1 MRREG
6 LTRRRAR
13 GAWRAVAN
21 PVLLMV
27 AAVWLHG
34 CGGSLNSELTKAET
48 KTGYGLSTEPTVK
61 LPREAEALTA
71 AGTPGN
77 NAYKIGPQDTIEIAV
92 FKVPDLSRTVQ
103 VADSGTVNLPLIGD
117 VVAAGK
123 TSQQL
128 ERDLV
133 KKYGGKYLQSP
144 QVTVSV
150 KEYNSQ
156 RVTIEGAVK
165 KPGVYPIRGKGSLL
179 QFIATA
185 EGLDPNADS
194 TVVVFRTTN
203 GKRSA
208 AKFDLASIRSGDTPD
223 PAIQS
228 GDMIVASS
236 SAIKE
241 TFNNILKALPIAGVF
256 AML

>member
-1 MRREG
+1 
-6 LTRRRAR
+6 
-13 GAWRAVAN
+13 
-21 PVLLMV
+21 LLVTV
-27 AAVWLHG
+27 AAWLNG
-34 CGGSLNSELTKAET
+34 CGASLNNELAQTDS
-48 KTGYGLSTEPTVK
+48 KTGFGLSAEPSATAVK

-71 AGTPGN
+71 AATPGA

-92 FKVPDLSRTVQ
+92 FKVPELSRVVQ
-103 VADSGTVNLPLIGD
+103 VADSGTINLPLIGD

-144 QVTVSV
+144 QVTVSMR
-150 KEYNSQ
+150 EYNSQ
-156 RVTIEGAVK
+156 RVTLEGAVK

-194 TVVVFRTTN
+194 TVLVFRTTN

-208 AKFDLASIRSGDTPD
+208 AKFDIAAIRTGETPD
-223 PAIQS
+223 PTIQS
-228 GDMIVASS
+228 GDLIVASS
-236 SAIKE
+236 SALKE

-256 AML
+256 AMM

>member
-1 MRREG
+1 
-6 LTRRRAR
+6 
-13 GAWRAVAN
+13 VAN
-21 PVLLMV
+21 PALLMA

-34 CGGSLNSELTKAET
+34 CGNSLNKELAQAES
-48 KTGYGLSTEPTVK
+48 KTGYGLSAEPTVK

-71 AGTPGN
+71 VATPGS

-92 FKVPDLSRTVQ
+92 FKVADLSRTVQ

-117 VVAAGK
+117 IVAAGK
-123 TSQQL
+123 TAQQL

-133 KKYGGKYLQSP
+133 KRYGGKYLQSP
-144 QVTVSV
+144 QVTVSA

-165 KPGVYPIRGKGSLL
+165 KPGVYPIRGKASLL

-194 TVVVFRTTN
+194 NIVVFRTTN

-228 GDMIVASS
+228 GDLIIASS

>member
-1 MRREG
+1 M
-6 LTRRRAR
+6 A
-13 GAWRAVAN
+13 
-21 PVLLMV
+21 

-34 CGGSLNSELTKAET
+34 CGNSLNKELAQAET
-48 KTGYGLSTEPTVK
+48 KTGYGLSAEPTVK

-71 AGTPGN
+71 VATPGS

-123 TSQQL
+123 TAQQL

-165 KPGVYPIRGKGSLL
+165 KPGVYPIRGKASLL

-185 EGLDPNADS
+185 EGLDPNAEFDS
-194 TVVVFRTTN
+194 GGVQDDGRQEI
-203 GKRSA
+203 GRQIRSCLDPQRRHA
-208 AKFDLASIRSGDTPD
+208 RSRHSIRRHDHCQLVGDQGDVQQHPEGAAHRWRVRD
-223 PAIQS
+223 AVAGKPA
-228 GDMIVASS
+228 
-236 SAIKE
+236 
-241 TFNNILKALPIAGVF
+241 PIC
-256 AML
+256 LE

>member
-1 MRREG
+1 MRTQG
-6 LTRRRAR
+6 PAR
-13 GAWRAVAN
+13 THALRVSSA
-21 PVLLMV
+21 VLLTL
-27 AAVWLHG
+27 AAAWLSG
-34 CGGSLNSELTKAET
+34 CGGGLSNDLTQADT
-48 KTGYGLSTEPTVK
+48 KTGYGLSAEPSATVK

-77 NAYKIGPQDTIEIAV
+77 NAYKIGPQDTIEITV
-92 FKVPDLSRTVQ
+92 FKVPELSRTVQ
-103 VADSGTVNLPLIGD
+103 VADSGTVNLPLVGD

-150 KEYNSQ
+150 REYNSQ

-165 KPGVYPIRGKGSLL
+165 KPGVYPIRGKATLL

-194 TVVVFRTTN
+194 TVVIFRTTN
-203 GKRSA
+203 GKKSA
-208 AKFDLASIRSGDTPD
+208 AKFDITAIRSGGTPD
-223 PAIQS
+223 PVIQS
-228 GDMIVASS
+228 GDMIIASN

-241 TFNNILKALPIAGVF
+241 TFNTILKALPIAGVF

>member
-1 MRREG
+1 
-6 LTRRRAR
+6 
-13 GAWRAVAN
+13 VAN
-21 PVLLMV
+21 LTLLMA

-34 CGGSLNSELTKAET
+34 CGNSLNKELTQSET
-48 KTGYGLSTEPTVK
+48 KTGYGLSAEPTVK

-71 AGTPGN
+71 VATPGS

-117 VVAAGK
+117 IVAAGK
-123 TSQQL
+123 TAQQL

-133 KKYGGKYLQSP
+133 KRYGGKYLQSP

-165 KPGVYPIRGKGSLL
+165 KPGVYPIRGKASLL

-208 AKFDLASIRSGDTPD
+208 AKFDIASIRTGDTPD

-228 GDMIVASS
+228 GDLIIASS

>member
-1 MRREG
+1 MRTQG
-6 LTRRRAR
+6 PAR
-13 GAWRAVAN
+13 THAPRVLSA
-21 PVLLMV
+21 VLLTL
-27 AAVWLHG
+27 AAVWLSG
-34 CGGSLNSELTKAET
+34 CGGGLSNDLTQADT
-48 KTGYGLSTEPTVK
+48 KTASGLSADPSATSVK

-71 AGTPGN
+71 AGTPGS
-77 NAYKIGPQDTIEIAV
+77 NAYKIGPQDTIEITV
-92 FKVPDLSRTVQ
+92 FKVPELSRTVQ
-103 VADSGTVNLPLIGD
+103 VADSGTVNLPLVGD

-150 KEYNSQ
+150 REYNSQ

-165 KPGVYPIRGKGSLL
+165 KPGVYPIRGKATLL

-194 TVVVFRTTN
+194 TVVIFRTTN
-203 GKRSA
+203 GKKSA
-208 AKFDLASIRSGDTPD
+208 AKFDIAAIRSGGTPD
-223 PAIQS
+223 PVIQS
-228 GDMIVASS
+228 GDMIIASN

-241 TFNNILKALPIAGVF
+241 TFNTILKALPIAGVF

>member
-1 MRREG
+1 V
-6 LTRRRAR
+6 LAK
-13 GAWRAVAN
+13 
-21 PVLLMV
+21 PVLLM
-27 AAVWLHG
+27 AAVVLLHG
-34 CGGSLNSELTKAET
+34 CGSSLNKELAQADTN
-48 KTGYGLSTEPTVK
+48 TGYGLSAEPTVK

-71 AGTPGN
+71 AATPGS

-156 RVTIEGAVK
+156 RVTIEGSVK
-165 KPGVYPIRGKGSLL
+165 KPGVYPIRGKATLL

-185 EGLDPNADS
+185 EGLDANADS

-208 AKFDLASIRSGDTPD
+208 AKFDISSIRSGDAAD
-223 PAIQS
+223 PPIQS
-228 GDMIVASS
+228 GDLIIASS

>member
-1 MRREG
+1 M
-6 LTRRRAR
+6 A
-13 GAWRAVAN
+13 
-21 PVLLMV
+21 

-34 CGGSLNSELTKAET
+34 CGGSLSNELTQGESKS
-48 KTGYGLSTEPTVK
+48 GYGLSSEPTVK

-71 AGTPGN
+71 AATPGS

-103 VADSGTVNLPLIGD
+103 VADTGTVNLPLVGD
-117 VVAAGK
+117 VAAAGK
-123 TSQQL
+123 TTQQL

-133 KKYGGKYLQSP
+133 KRYGGKYLQSP
-144 QVTVSV
+144 QVSVSV
-150 KEYNSQ
+150 KEYNSH

-165 KPGVYPIRGKGSLL
+165 KPGVYPIRGKSSLL

-185 EGLDPNADS
+185 EGLDASADS

-208 AKFDLASIRSGDTPD
+208 AKFDLASVRSGDTPD
-223 PAIQS
+223 PTIQS
-228 GDMIVASS
+228 GDMIIAGS
-236 SAIKE
+236 SAIRE